1 MLKRFYYSTVAQPRI
16 ITPLTT
22 LTRMTR
28 NLHKTIALTLLLA
41 LLLSGCEKYEMPGQD
56 DDSEHSENT
65 STGKD
70 NEDDG
75 DNSYSEQYDE
85 DDPYQGWG
93 SLDNQINKG
102 GTISRPY
109 RAKDLA
115 TGKLGEWIVSYG
127 VESMPNCWVEGYIVG
142 YISGTSMK
150 SAQLFETGDKESNII
165 IASDTIGITAD
176 DCVPIGLSTGKSYL
190 PTRQA
195 LNLKDNHG
203 VMLRKVK
210 ILGSLCKYMGVAGLK
225 NAKDYKFTDNK

>member
-1 MLKRFYYSTVAQPRI
+1 
-16 ITPLTT
+16 
-22 LTRMTR
+22 MTR
-28 NLHKTIALTLLLA
+28 NFHKTIALTLLLA

-127 VESMPNCWVEGYIVG
+127 VESMPNCWIEGYTFFKRLLRDSSNKLYLEVG
-142 YISGTSMK
+142 
-150 SAQLFETGDKESNII
+150 
-165 IASDTIGITAD
+165 
-176 DCVPIGLSTGKSYL
+176 P
-190 PTRQA
+190 
-195 LNLKDNHG
+195 
-203 VMLRKVK
+203 
-210 ILGSLCKYMGVAGLK
+210 
-225 NAKDYKFTDNK
+225 AKFLLVVCE